1 MDLKSFFLEFF
12 SVLSRTL
19 NVLTGGTADMTFSAR
34 SYRDDL
40 WTADVIDFV
49 AFYVFGE
56 EDHCLTWWLVEI
68 RRSRRNITLA
78 EALESG
84 G

>member
-1 MDLKSFFLEFF
+1 MKTFLLELF
-12 SVLSRTL
+12 SVLSRLL

-40 WTADVIDFV
+40 WTADVIDWL
-49 AFYVFGE
+49 ALKIFGE
-56 EDHCLTWWLVEI
+56 EDHCLTWWLAEI

-78 EALESG
+78 EAIG
-84 G
+84 YVD